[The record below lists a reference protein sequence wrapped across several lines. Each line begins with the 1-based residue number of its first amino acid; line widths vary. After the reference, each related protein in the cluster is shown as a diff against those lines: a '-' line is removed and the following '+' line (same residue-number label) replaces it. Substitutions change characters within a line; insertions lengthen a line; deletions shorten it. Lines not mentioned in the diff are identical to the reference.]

1 MVARHPKKSFKTTV
15 SIVSS
20 NVIQKV
26 VTLKSSCSHHSNPPE
41 VGAPPP
47 PPPKHVPKE
56 VRFPM
61 NGTIQ
66 DDLCCGRPLPL
77 TITVT
82 DEDTAS
88 ELSCEFFGNVEERPP
103 TPRPKTVRKTLN
115 LRSFCIPESASDACV
130 LPKIATKDME
140 WPSDEEEDDEDDDSL
155 GFAAAQFLPSSSRL
169 ESVCGLQWPSM
180 TRPNSWGLMIV
191 DREDEDEGIRFASS
205 TRDDG
210 LTSSGS
216 TYEYREP
223 MVTLRNAPVYTS

>member
-26 VTLKSSCSHHSNPPE
+26 VTLKSSCSQSHAE
-41 VGAPPP
+41 APPP

-56 VRFPM
+56 VRLPTY
-61 NGTIQ
+61 GTFQ
-66 DDLCCGRPLPL
+66 EDLCCGRPLPL

-88 ELSCEFFGNVEERPP
+88 ELSCEFFGDVEERPP
-103 TPRPKTVRKTLN
+103 TPRPKTVRKTL
-115 LRSFCIPESASDACV
+115 RSFCIPESTSNACI
-130 LPKIATKDME
+130 LPVIPTSNME
-140 WPSDEEEDDEDDDSL
+140 WPSDEEEDDDEDDDDNNTFA
-155 GFAAAQFLPSSSRL
+155 FAAKQFLPSTSRL
-169 ESVCGLQWPSM
+169 DSVCGLQWPRM
-180 TRPNSWGLMIV
+180 TRPNSWGLMIA
-191 DREDEDEGIRFASS
+191 DREDEDEGRRCVSS
-205 TRDDG
+205 ARDDG

-223 MVTLRNAPVYTS
+223 MVTLRDAPVFTT